1 MNEIEKDL
9 RNWSVELLEVPN
21 QDLKGLSPC
30 PYAKNAWEKDKVLVI
45 QTDDIFAESLRQCS
59 DMPLNDKEL
68 IVVASYDIPEIDK
81 FNKYVQN
88 LNILF
93 DTLHCMEFHPDYG
106 AEDADLDF
114 LYDNDWESS
123 LDKPYCMI
131 FIQDL
136 EQVVRASDKLQTL
149 GYYDVYPDEE
159 YEELVVNRK
168 RRLHDGYET

>member
-1 MNEIEKDL
+1 
-9 RNWSVELLEVPN
+9 
-21 QDLKGLSPC
+21 
-30 PYAKNAWEKDKVLVI
+30 
-45 QTDDIFAESLRQCS
+45 
-59 DMPLNDKEL
+59 MPLTDKEL

-114 LYDNDWESS
+114 LYENDWESS
-123 LDKPYCMI
+123 LDKPYCMV

-136 EQVVRASDKLQTL
+136 EQVVLASDKLQTL

-168 RRLHDGYET
+168 RRLTNGYET

>member
-1 MNEIEKDL
+1 
-9 RNWSVELLEVPN
+9 
-21 QDLKGLSPC
+21 
-30 PYAKNAWEKDKVLVI
+30 
-45 QTDDIFAESLRQCS
+45 
-59 DMPLNDKEL
+59 MPLTDKEL

-81 FNKYVQN
+81 FNKYVQY
-88 LNILF
+88 LYILF

-114 LYDNDWESS
+114 LYENDWESS
-123 LDKPYCMI
+123 LDKPYCMV

-136 EQVVRASDKLQTL
+136 EQVVLASDKLQTL

-168 RRLHDGYET
+168 RRLTNGYET

>member
-1 MNEIEKDL
+1 MNDIEKDL
-9 RNWSVELLEVPN
+9 RSWSVEVLEVPN
-21 QDLKGLSPC
+21 HDLKGLSPC

-59 DMPLNDKEL
+59 DMPLTDKEL

-114 LYDNDWESS
+114 LYENDWESS
-123 LDKPYCMI
+123 LDKPYCMV

-136 EQVVRASDKLQTL
+136 EQVVLASDKLQTL

-168 RRLHDGYET
+168 RRLTNGYET

>member
-9 RNWSVELLEVPN
+9 RSWSVEVLEVPN

-59 DMPLNDKEL
+59 DMPLTDKEL

-93 DTLHCMEFHPDYG
+93 DTSIV
-106 AEDADLDF
+106 
-114 LYDNDWESS
+114 WS
-123 LDKPYCMI
+123 
-131 FIQDL
+131 FIQIMG
-136 EQVVRASDKLQTL
+136 QKMQI
-149 GYYDVYPDEE
+149 
-159 YEELVVNRK
+159 
-168 RRLHDGYET
+168 

>member
-9 RNWSVELLEVPN
+9 RNWSVEVLEVPN

-59 DMPLNDKEL
+59 DMPLTDKEL

-149 GYYDVYPDEE
+149 GYDDVCPDEE

>member
-9 RNWSVELLEVPN
+9 RNWSVEVLEVPN

-123 LDKPYCMI
+123 
-131 FIQDL
+131 
-136 EQVVRASDKLQTL
+136 SDKLQTL

>member
-9 RNWSVELLEVPN
+9 RSWSVEVLEVPN
-21 QDLKGLSPC
+21 HDLKGLSPC

-59 DMPLNDKEL
+59 DMPLTDKEL

-114 LYDNDWESS
+114 LYENDWESS
-123 LDKPYCMI
+123 LDKPYCMV

-136 EQVVRASDKLQTL
+136 EQVVLASDKLQTL

-168 RRLHDGYET
+168 RRLTNGYET

>member
-9 RNWSVELLEVPN
+9 RSWSVEVLEVPN
-21 QDLKGLSPC
+21 HDLKGLSPC

-59 DMPLNDKEL
+59 DMPLTDKEL

-93 DTLHCMEFHPDYG
+93 DTLHCMEFH
-106 AEDADLDF
+106 
-114 LYDNDWESS
+114 
-123 LDKPYCMI
+123 
-131 FIQDL
+131 
-136 EQVVRASDKLQTL
+136 QTM
-149 GYYDVYPDEE
+149 GQ
-159 YEELVVNRK
+159 K
-168 RRLHDGYET
+168 MQI

>member
-1 MNEIEKDL
+1 MNDIEKDL
-9 RNWSVELLEVPN
+9 RSWSVEFLEVPI

-59 DMPLNDKEL
+59 DMPLTDKEL

-93 DTLHCMEFHPDYG
+93 DTLHCLELHPDYG

-114 LYDNDWESS
+114 LYENDWESS
-123 LDKPYCMI
+123 LDKPYCMV

-136 EQVVRASDKLQTL
+136 EQVVLASDKLQTL

-168 RRLHDGYET
+168 RRLTNGYET